1 MRKNATKIAA
11 LALSLALT
19 VTSVNVPTN
28 ASAATKK
35 AKLNKTKA
43 TLYVGGPS
51 SKKSTT
57 LKVTVNGK
65 KKTATFTSS
74 KKAVATVN
82 KKTGKVTAK
91 KAGKTVITAKV
102 GKKSYKCTVTVKKF
116 VKVTSVSV
124 SPKSVSLNVG
134 ATKTVKA
141 TVKPS
146 SATTKKVSYTSSNKS
161 VATVTSAGK
170 ITAKAAGK
178 ATITV
183 KATDGSNKKAT
194 VAVTVKDTATEV
206 PTTAPSAEPSAEPST
221 EPTAEPS
228 AEPTAAPATLGNI
241 TELTAASASKLVAT
255 FDAEVPADATIEV
268 TKGNSK
274 IDGKATREGK
284 TVTFDATAK
293 LTAGTYTLTAT
304 LGEAKVSKEV
314 EVKDEYVAE
323 IKILSK
329 EALTSA
335 DNKKAYISYDV
346 LNQYGESI
354 RTSQTVNWTVSSSDA
369 TTVNKASGVI
379 TIENANGY
387 TYGSDIYITGVHV
400 KSGTA
405 LNTSIKIGM
414 ARAVNT
420 VKFAGFLDLKNK
432 KTILDKLPAD
442 FAKDKYVLLFQ
453 AFDQNDNPFEVSEI
467 TLSDPDADGNQSY
480 KDLTFIA
487 DAPLL
492 VKNTFYA
499 AGVQTVDDAEYAS
512 IAVQPGQYVDR
523 GGEVNVTVVS
533 NKTGQKST
541 MNFVVGETAML
552 QSLALDTPSTVVAD
566 GDQGVKIPYTAK
578 DTKGN
583 TVTNYETI
591 VRSTNALTLS
601 SSEGELVVKE
611 ENDGTAGIYWSDSAS
626 ATNWATSSAKDN
638 INRNISLAT
647 IVVGG
652 ESNNMILEVSDTR
665 RPTAIKSVVMGW
677 NGNTVV
683 AGTPITQSFKD
694 HYTYLDQYGSTMT
707 GEVAVKFFQNAFDG
721 YQYGIKRNVVGTSNA
736 FGMTDTI
743 YAKAEFTKGDTTDA
757 NPADGT
763 LKEGKTENVK
773 YSIARIEASKATSKN
788 VDDWDDISKV
798 VSANFTDVP
807 ISEISNFA
815 IQSISK
821 QQIVTKNSDNA
832 NGVEIKDFSETVS
845 DAAFAGTPEF
855 KVVGTYEGT
864 TVTIPRTYLTDSS
877 WSNAQ
882 YYSVTGGAVE
892 LSSNVWDSK
901 LASIN
906 SDALTWGDLYDEN
919 TAKATRKDATLTL
932 KLLINNKEKAA
943 DCSVIKT
950 TFVVSDAKAVASSI
964 AFDAKPANATKT
976 DLTGYTV
983 KVKDQYGN
991 EMAGQDVE
999 YVISDLKESTDAL
1012 THIANSLAVNK
1023 NGSSTPVVTGA
1034 EIGDSFKI
1042 TATVAGTNV
1051 STDATITVGADTLAK
1066 VSSTEAN
1073 STDKTFRTAKLG
1085 YDR

>member
-134 ATKTVKA
+134 ATKKVTAK
-141 TVKPS
+141 VKPS
-146 SATTKKVSYTSSNKS
+146 NATTKKVSYTSSNKS

-194 VAVTVKDTATEV
+194 VAVTVKDTATEA

-241 TELTAASASKLVAT
+241 TELKATSASTLVAT

-274 IDGKATREGK
+274 IDGKATIADK
-284 TVTFDATAK
+284 TVTFDATAN

-304 LGEAKVSKEV
+304 LGEAKVSKDV

-335 DNKKAYISYDV
+335 DNKEAYINYDV

-354 RTSQTVNWTVSSSDA
+354 RTSQTVNWTVSSSDS
-369 TTVNKASGVI
+369 TTVNKAAGVI
-379 TIENANGY
+379 TIRNDKGY
-387 TYGSDIYITGVHV
+387 TYGTDIYITGVHV

-405 LNTSIKIGM
+405 LNTSIKVGM
-414 ARAVNT
+414 ARAINT
-420 VKFAGFLDLKNK
+420 VKFAGFLDTTEK
-432 KTILDKLPAD
+432 KTILDKLPSD
-442 FAKDKYVLLFQ
+442 FAANKYVLLYT
-453 AFDQNDNPFEVSEI
+453 AYDQNGNAIEVSDI
-467 TLSDPDADGNQSY
+467 DQ
-480 KDLTFIA
+480 KDLTFLS

-492 VKNTFYA
+492 IKSEFES
-499 AGVQTVDDAEYAS
+499 AGIQTIGDNEYAS
-512 IAVQPGQYVDR
+512 VKVQPGQYVDR
-523 GGEVNVTVVS
+523 GGEVNITVIS

-541 MNFVVGETAML
+541 MNFVIGESALL
-552 QSLALDTPSTVVAD
+552 QSLALDTPSAIVAD

-591 VRSTNALTLS
+591 ARSTNSLTLS
-601 SSEGELVVKE
+601 ASDGELVVKE

-665 RPTAIKSVVMGW
+665 RPNAIKAVRLSGY
-677 NGNTVV
+677 GDTVV
-683 AGTPITQSFKD
+683 AGTGLWQGLEWQFD
-694 HYTYLDQYGSTMT
+694 FQDQYGVDMNRAN
-707 GEVAVKFFQNAFDG
+707 AVKFFAGTFDG
-721 YQYGIKRNVVGTSNA
+721 DQYAIKRDVVGATNA
-736 FGMTDTI
+736 FGMADAVFYQNGGIWDNNDT
-743 YAKAEFTKGDTTDA
+743 KDTLT
-757 NPADGT
+757 T
-763 LKEGKTENVK
+763 TKTENVK
-773 YSIARIEASKATSKN
+773 YSIAKIDATKSTET
-788 VDDWDDISKV
+788 DIDKWEDVSKV
-798 VSANFTDVP
+798 KSASFTNVP
-807 ISEISNFA
+807 ISAVSSFA
-815 IQSISK
+815 VANVAK
-821 QQIVTKNSDNA
+821 QQLTTAKSNDA
-832 NGVEIKDFSETVS
+832 NGSSITDFTE
-845 DAAFAGTPEF
+845 DAAATFTKPAAITVTG
-855 KVVGTYEGT
+855 KANGT
-864 TVTIPRTYLTDSS
+864 TVTVPSS
-877 WSNAQ
+877 
-882 YYSVTGGAVE
+882 YYSVVTGSAVTLADNKLGAI
-892 LSSNVWDSK
+892 SGG
-901 LASIN
+901 
-906 SDALTWGDLYDEN
+906 ALTWGDLYDEN
-919 TAKATRKDATLTL
+919 TAKATRKDAIVTLR
-932 KLLINNKEKAA
+932 LLVKDKADEA
-943 DCSVIKT
+943 DCSTIKANIT
-950 TFVVSDAKAVASSI
+950 VSDAKAVASSI
-964 AFDAKPANATKT
+964 AFDAKPANATNT

-991 EMAGQDVE
+991 EMADQDVE